1 MPRSKDAI
9 RRAQRKYEAS
19 GAVREVTK
27 DYHLKC
33 HTVHDAD
40 VIATLEAKDNK
51 SGYIKTLIRAD
62 IERQG

>member
-1 MPRSKDAI
+1 MKEK
-9 RRAQRKYEAS
+9 QRKYEAS

-27 DYHLKC
+27 GYYLKC

-40 VIATLEAKDNK
+40 VIAALEAKDNK
-51 SGYIKTLIRAD
+51 SGYLKTLIRAD

>member
-1 MPRSKDAI
+1 MKEK
-9 RRAQRKYEAS
+9 QRKYEAS
-19 GAVREVTK
+19 GAVRAVTK
-27 DYHLKC
+27 TYILKC

-40 VIATLEAKDNK
+40 VIAALEAKDNK

>member
-1 MPRSKDAI
+1 MRSREAI
-9 RRAQRKYEAS
+9 KRAQKKYEAS
-19 GAVREVTK
+19 GAVKAVTRAF
-27 DYHLKC
+27 YLKC

-40 VIATLEAKDNK
+40 VIAALEAKDNK

>member
-1 MPRSKDAI
+1 MKEK
-9 RRAQRKYEAS
+9 QRKYEAS

-33 HTVHDAD
+33 HIVHDAD
-40 VIATLEAKDNK
+40 IIAALEAKDNK
-51 SGYIKTLIRAD
+51 SGYLKTLIRAD